1 MSKVCILDAIL
12 EDYQAEEM
20 ALDCKCESADA
31 AAKEWFAQTYADSDY
46 RFDEKP
52 THSRYV
58 CEIEGEWELWYDY
71 GACYYFAINETIT
84 EEDEE

>member
-1 MSKVCILDAIL
+1 MSVCILYSIL

-20 ALDCKCESADA
+20 AVDCKCESADD
-31 AAKEWFAQTYADSDY
+31 AAKTWFSEVYAESDY
-46 RFDEKP
+46 YFDEKP
-52 THSRYV
+52 TYSRYV
-58 CEIEGEWELWYDY
+58 CEIEGGWELWYDY